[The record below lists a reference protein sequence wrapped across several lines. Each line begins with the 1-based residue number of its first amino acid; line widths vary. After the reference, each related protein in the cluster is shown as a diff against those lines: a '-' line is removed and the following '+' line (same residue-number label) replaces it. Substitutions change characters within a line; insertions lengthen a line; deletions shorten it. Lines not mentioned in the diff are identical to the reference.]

1 VLVQKIKIIPAKKE
15 DLMSPD
21 QLDDLL
27 QKGIEAAEKG
37 YIHSA
42 QVFLGQV
49 AEKRK
54 TPELQT
60 YLAYCSARGQGNMLS
75 AAKVCHESIKRE
87 PNNPLHYLILGRI
100 LLMSGDKE
108 KAIDAF
114 RQGLK
119 TGPNSAII
127 DELKKLGLRK
137 PAILKN
143 LKRNHPINRML
154 GKVFDFIGF
163 R

>member
-1 VLVQKIKIIPAKKE
+1 
-15 DLMSPD
+15 MSPD

-49 AEKRK
+49 AEHRN
-54 TPELQT
+54 TPELHS
-60 YLAYCSARGQGNMLS
+60 YLAYCLAKGQGNMHS
-75 AAKVCHESIKRE
+75 AAKICRESIKRE
-87 PNNPLHYLILGRI
+87 SNNSLHYLILGRI
-100 LLMSGDKE
+100 LLMSGEKE

-114 RQGLK
+114 RQGLR
-119 TGPNSAII
+119 TSPNPAII
-127 DELKKLGLRK
+127 NELKKLGLRK
-137 PAILKN
+137 PAVLKS
-143 LKRNHPINRML
+143 LKRNHPLNRML
-154 GKVFDFIGF
+154 GRVFGFIGF

>member
-1 VLVQKIKIIPAKKE
+1 MSPE
-15 DLMSPD
+15 DLD
-21 QLDDLL
+21 ILT

-49 AEKRK
+49 SEHRN
-54 TPELQT
+54 TPELNT
-60 YLAYCSARGQGNMLS
+60 YLAYCQAKGQGRMHS
-75 AAKVCHESIKRE
+75 AAKICRESIKRE
-87 PNNPLHYLILGRI
+87 PNNSLHYLILGRV
-100 LLMSGDKE
+100 LLMAGEKG

-119 TGPNSAII
+119 TSPNPKII
-127 DELKKLGLRK
+127 QELKKLGLRK
-137 PAILKN
+137 PAVIKS
-143 LKRNHPINRML
+143 LKRNHPLNRVL
-154 GKVFDFIGF
+154 GRVFSTIGF